1 MRFHIASVFISATVR
16 ATPSRAEASKPNCTD
31 AEWVAYPLQGDSKA
45 ARRVAF
51 QKQKRISADAL
62 FQLLRID
69 VALFMSRGFLET
81 R

>member
-1 MRFHIASVFISATVR
+1 VFISATVR
-16 ATPSRAEASKPNCTD
+16 ATPFRAEASKTDCTD

-51 QKQKRISADAL
+51 QKRTSADAL

-69 VALFMSRGFLET
+69 VALFMGRGFLET